1 MLTRHTSRIV
11 GSVALVVGIT
21 LAGALSSTVGA
32 ATKPKLVVT
41 PSAKLRDGERVTVSG
56 HGFKPGDSIYLVE
69 CLASAKNSLG
79 CDLATA
85 TPATI
90 TAKGVLP
97 KTTFKIVTGRVGP
110 KSCGISKATLK
121 TCAISAGNASGGDT
135 AVARITFI
143 APKAKK

>member
-1 MLTRHTSRIV
+1 MFTRYTGRLL
-11 GSVALVVGIT
+11 GSFALVAGIT
-21 LAGALSSTVGA
+21 LAGALPSAVGA

-41 PSAKLRDGERVTVSG
+41 PAASLRSGESVTVSG
-56 HGFKPGDSIYLVE
+56 HGFKPGDSIYIVE

-85 TPATI
+85 TPATA

-97 KTTFKIVTGRVGP
+97 KTKFKIVTGKVGP
-110 KSCGISKATLK
+110 GSCGVSKATLK
-121 TCAISAGNASGGDT
+121 NCTISAGNASGGDT